1 MPTRRSTTST
11 SRARAVQEEE
21 PLASDSRV
29 SSPRAS
35 KPPAFAL
42 FIVVMVLLVAAGLTL
57 NKLVSSNRPADTQT
71 PSTMGDKDLDGLV
84 QRVARHI
91 AVNTEENPSIA
102 TVEDPDA
109 LRVQNAQFYALASK
123 GDRLLVWSDKAV
135 LYSMSQDKILA
146 VLMIQKAPEVP
157 TTPTTSTAAVPEAA
171 PTVEV
176 RNGSGTAG
184 LGRTLSTELKTAG
197 MTTLAARDTTVKTVY
212 PATLIYVAPGK
223 EFPTW
228 IPKIQETL
236 GAGQIVTE
244 LPNETDLKG
253 DVVVIVGSDARR

>member
-1 MPTRRSTTST
+1 MASGSHAPSTR
-11 SRARAVQEEE
+11 
-21 PLASDSRV
+21 
-29 SSPRAS
+29 SSQ
-35 KPPAFAL
+35 PPAFAL
-42 FIVVMVLLVAAGLTL
+42 FIVIMVVLVAAGLAL
-57 NKLVSSNRPADTQT
+57 NKLVSSRRMAASQP
-71 PSTMGDKDLDGLV
+71 PSTTGDKDLDGLV

-91 AVNTEENPSIA
+91 AVNSAENPSIA

-135 LYSMSQDKILA
+135 LYSMEQDKILA
-146 VLMIQKAPEVP
+146 VLMIQKAPEAP
-157 TTPTTSTAAVPEAA
+157 TTPKATTTTAATPEAA

-184 LGRTLSTELKTAG
+184 LGRTLSTAIKTAG
-197 MTTLAARDTTVKTVY
+197 MTTLTARDTTVKTVY
-212 PATLIYVAPGK
+212 PSTLIYVAPGK

-236 GAGQIVTE
+236 GAGQVVTE

-253 DVVVIVGSDARR
+253 DVVVVVGADARQ